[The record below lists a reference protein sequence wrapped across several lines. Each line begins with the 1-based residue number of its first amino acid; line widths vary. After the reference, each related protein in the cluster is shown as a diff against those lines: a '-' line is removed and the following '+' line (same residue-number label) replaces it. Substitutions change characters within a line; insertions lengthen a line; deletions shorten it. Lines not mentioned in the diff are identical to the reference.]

1 LQTLEP
7 LEGQKLTPTLFS
19 LLKKK
24 KKKKKKPT
32 PSQHGFDSGTTLFT
46 LLKKKKTNEK
56 KSK

>member
-19 LLKKK
+19 LLKK

-46 LLKKKKTNEK
+46 LLKKKKNK
-56 KSK
+56 

>member
-19 LLKKK
+19 LVK

>member
-19 LLKKK
+19 LL

-46 LLKKKKTNEK
+46 LLKKKKNK
-56 KSK
+56 